1 MKAFKYLFKPIYV
14 FLLTLGTGDGSG
26 RSLVASSLE
35 WKEEI
40 LHSSYMYSNT
50 LKVCW
55 EVALRDEKNKMAA
68 RETSNTHT
76 NIIRNKNKTNKYTGH
91 NSLQNSRK
99 KYFIIIL
106 SWYLSFSS
114 SLPVFFL
121 GLAGAAALFRQ
132 TKKRSGFNY
141 F

>member
-1 MKAFKYLFKPIYV
+1 MKEFKYLFKPIYV

-40 LHSSYMYSNT
+40 LHSSYMYSHT
-50 LKVCW
+50 LEVCW
-55 EVALRDEKNKMAA
+55 EVALRDEKNKMAD

-76 NIIRNKNKTNKYTGH
+76 HIKRNKNKTNKLPS

-99 KYFIIIL
+99 KYFMIIL
-106 SWYLSFSS
+106 SLYLSFSS

-132 TKKRSGFNY
+132 TKKKFRF
-141 F
+141 